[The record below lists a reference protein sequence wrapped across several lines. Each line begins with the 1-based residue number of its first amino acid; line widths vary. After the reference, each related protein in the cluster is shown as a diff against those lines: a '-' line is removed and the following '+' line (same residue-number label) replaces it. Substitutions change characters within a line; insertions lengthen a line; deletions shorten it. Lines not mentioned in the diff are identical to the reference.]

1 MRRSGVP
8 HKMAAVLRLAAEG
21 PVRARDLDALGVPRA
36 YLTRLCERGV
46 LERVERGLYRLVE
59 ADMSEWSTLA
69 DVSKRLPHAV
79 IGLLSALQFHGMT
92 TESPHAVWVLLDRRA
107 RRPSASM
114 ISVEVVLASGDALAH
129 GVQTFLIDGVA
140 VRITTPAKTVAD
152 CFRYRRH
159 VGLDVAIEALK
170 DYFQQRHGSI
180 DSLVKAARADRVYAR
195 MLPYMEALASP

>member
-1 MRRSGVP
+1 
-8 HKMAAVLRLAAEG
+8 MAAVLRLAAEG

-46 LERVERGLYRLVE
+46 FERVERGLYRLVE
-59 ADMSEWSTLA
+59 ADMSECSVLA

-79 IGLLSALQFHGMT
+79 IGLLSALEFHGMT

-114 ISVEVVLASGDALAH
+114 ITLEVVLASGDALTH
-129 GVQTFLIDGVA
+129 GVQTVLIDGVA

-152 CFRYRRH
+152 CFRHRRH

-170 DYFQQRHGSI
+170 DYFQQQHGSI
-180 DSLVKAARADRVYAR
+180 DSLVKAARADRIYAH
-195 MLPYMEALASP
+195 MLPYIQALASP